1 MSRFFT
7 MWAGRAGLVASV
19 LALAAALTTASTL
32 NAQTPT
38 GTIRGRVS
46 DASGLEVPGATVTI
60 ASPNLQG
67 VRSTVSSVN
76 GDFIFTSVP
85 PGPYTI
91 TVELSGF
98 GTMKHTRDV
107 GAGQP
112 VHVDV
117 TLRPA
122 ALSEVVTVTGRV
134 DAFTNTVQASTNIQQ
149 ELLATLPTAR
159 TILSAVNVSPAAHAT
174 GPNNAI
180 TIGGAMSADNLFMLD
195 GVQIQD
201 NLRGTPF
208 SLFIEDAI
216 QETTVSTSGISAEY
230 GRFTGGV
237 VTAITKSG
245 GNQFSGSFRT
255 TFTNDDWR
263 TTSPFDE
270 PKVDSTVPTYEFTLG
285 GPIVRNRT
293 WFFGAGRFFEQSQA
307 NETGY
312 TRSAYSFDNDEKR
325 YEGKVTQAIAAG
337 HNVRL
342 AYTGITETEA
352 NNVWPSPQEVMDL
365 RSLHTRELP
374 QSLLSLQYSGTL
386 KSNLFLEAQY
396 SARQFSFENS
406 GGTSRDLID
415 GTVLRSQQTGAY
427 WWSPNFC
434 GVCGPEERD
443 NDNLFLK
450 STYFL
455 STPRGS
461 HNIVFGYDT
470 FNDKRKGDNH
480 QSGSDF
486 QVWTTDTI
494 IDNGTVYPVAAN
506 NGSTYIINYPIVQ
519 ESLGT
524 NFRTHSLFFNDSWSA
539 NKHFT
544 INAGVRWDRNQG
556 KDASGSLVAD
566 DSAFSPRVGVVWDP
580 TGNGEW
586 SVHAGY
592 GKYVAAIANTIADSA
607 SPNGTPSILAWFYR
621 GPGINTVPGAPLVA
635 SDAALRQIFDWFN
648 AGGGTNRPQF
658 FTSIPGV
665 QTQIRQSLL
674 SPHAKEFAT
683 GLSRQLGSRG
693 ALRADFVYRDFADF
707 YGDRIDTSTGQVT
720 DEAGQVFDLALV
732 ENTNLMTRQYSAV
745 SAQANYR
752 VGSRINLG
760 GNYTLS
766 RLWGNVNGETINSG
780 PVSSSLTSYPEYFDL
795 AWSAPD
801 GDLAADQRH
810 RIRAWG
816 TAELPFLDRFGTF
829 TVALFEQINSGTP
842 YGALGAIDSTPYVPD
857 VGYAQPPATV
867 NYWFTDRDA
876 FRTETMFRTDFS
888 LNYKLQLRGR
898 SELFGQIQVLNV
910 FNQFQLFNINSNA
923 IDTTVLT
930 AVDDPD
936 RFQTFNPFTERP
948 VQGVHWDYGEDFG
961 TPVGAAAYT
970 LPRTFQFA
978 LGFRF

>member
-1 MSRFFT
+1 MGGARE
-7 MWAGRAGLVASV
+7 LVASV

-67 VRSTVSSVN
+67 VRSTVSSAN
-76 GDFIFTSVP
+76 GDYIFTSVP

-122 ALSEVVTVTGRV
+122 ALSEVVTVTGRA

-337 HNVRL
+337 HNVRV

-386 KSNLFLEAQY
+386 EVEPVPRSAILRAPVLVRELRGNVEGSDRRHSAAFATDRRVLVVAELLRRVRTGRAGQRQPVLEEHVFPVNAARVAQHRVRVRHLQ
-396 SARQFSFENS
+396 RQAQGRQSPV
-406 GGTSRDLID
+406 GQRLPGLDHRYDHRQRDGL
-415 GTVLRSQQTGAY
+415 
-427 WWSPNFC
+427 
-434 GVCGPEERD
+434 
-443 NDNLFLK
+443 
-450 STYFL
+450 
-455 STPRGS
+455 PRG
-461 HNIVFGYDT
+461 
-470 FNDKRKGDNH
+470 R
-480 QSGSDF
+480 
-486 QVWTTDTI
+486 
-494 IDNGTVYPVAAN
+494 
-506 NGSTYIINYPIVQ
+506 
-519 ESLGT
+519 E
-524 NFRTHSLFFNDSWSA
+524 
-539 NKHFT
+539 
-544 INAGVRWDRNQG
+544 
-556 KDASGSLVAD
+556 
-566 DSAFSPRVGVVWDP
+566 
-580 TGNGEW
+580 
-586 SVHAGY
+586 
-592 GKYVAAIANTIADSA
+592 
-607 SPNGTPSILAWFYR
+607 
-621 GPGINTVPGAPLVA
+621 
-635 SDAALRQIFDWFN
+635 
-648 AGGGTNRPQF
+648 
-658 FTSIPGV
+658 
-665 QTQIRQSLL
+665 
-674 SPHAKEFAT
+674 
-683 GLSRQLGSRG
+683 
-693 ALRADFVYRDFADF
+693 
-707 YGDRIDTSTGQVT
+707 
-720 DEAGQVFDLALV
+720 
-732 ENTNLMTRQYSAV
+732 
-745 SAQANYR
+745 
-752 VGSRINLG
+752 
-760 GNYTLS
+760 
-766 RLWGNVNGETINSG
+766 
-780 PVSSSLTSYPEYFDL
+780 
-795 AWSAPD
+795 
-801 GDLAADQRH
+801 
-810 RIRAWG
+810 
-816 TAELPFLDRFGTF
+816 
-829 TVALFEQINSGTP
+829 
-842 YGALGAIDSTPYVPD
+842 
-857 VGYAQPPATV
+857 
-867 NYWFTDRDA
+867 
-876 FRTETMFRTDFS
+876 
-888 LNYKLQLRGR
+888 
-898 SELFGQIQVLNV
+898 
-910 FNQFQLFNINSNA
+910 
-923 IDTTVLT
+923 
-930 AVDDPD
+930 
-936 RFQTFNPFTERP
+936 
-948 VQGVHWDYGEDFG
+948 
-961 TPVGAAAYT
+961 
-970 LPRTFQFA
+970 
-978 LGFRF
+978 